1 MAEKIFI
8 KFKKLERETSLDTD
22 SQPIDS
28 ALNDAEK
35 EEELL
40 SINEVLS
47 LDNKELDQMVFKI
60 NKKDKRKI

>member
-8 KFKKLERETSLDTD
+8 KFKKLERETNLDTD